1 MRFTPTVVLSVNGEL
16 PTVNAYKKILM
27 SKENGTQR
35 YSYVSVISI
44 YQFVLLKTNKD
55 YLAKKIEI

>member
-1 MRFTPTVVLSVNGEL
+1 MFDPSIVGKNILK
-16 PTVNAYKKILM
+16 KKIVM

-35 YSYVSVISI
+35 YSYVSVISV

-55 YLAKKIEI
+55 YLAKKMKI

>member
-1 MRFTPTVVLSVNGEL
+1 
-16 PTVNAYKKILM
+16 M

-35 YSYVSVISI
+35 YSHVSVISI

-55 YLAKKIEI
+55 QLAKKIEI